1 MNGIDKQHPLPIY
14 HQLKEMLRGKIR
26 AGEWNPGDSVP
37 SERELS
43 ETYDISRMTARQALK
58 ELTIEGL
65 VYREQGRGTFVA
77 NPRLVQSLSRLTGFT
92 EDMRERALRPGARVL
107 QLKMTPASARAAKAL
122 KIDENMPIALLE
134 RLRLA
139 DGEPMAIERSHL
151 HFDRVEEVLHENF
164 ENNSLYGS
172 LTEKFG
178 IIPTSAE
185 QQIAADL
192 CSQHRRATLKLDE
205 GAPVL
210 RTSRITYEQHG
221 NPFEFAEAVY
231 RGDRYIFHAEMTT
244 LA

>member
-14 HQLKEMLRGKIR
+14 HQLKELLRGKIR
-26 AGEWNPGDSVP
+26 AGEWNPGDPVP

-77 NPRLVQSLSRLTGFT
+77 NPRLIQSLSRLTGFT
-92 EDMRERALRPGARVL
+92 EDMRERALRPGAKVL
-107 QLKMTPASARAAKAL
+107 QLKMTPASVRVAKAL
-122 KIDENMPIALLE
+122 NIDEDTPIVLLE

-139 DGEPMAIERSHL
+139 DGEPMAVESSHL
-151 HFDRVEEVLHENF
+151 HFERAEEVVHEDF
-164 ENNSLYGS
+164 ENNSLYS
-172 LTEKFG
+172 LLAENYG
-178 IIPTSAE
+178 IVPTSAE

-192 CSQHRRATLKLDE
+192 SSQHRQLILKLE
-205 GAPVL
+205 AGAPVL

-221 NPFEFAEAVY
+221 KPFEFAEAVY
-231 RGDRYIFHAEMTT
+231 RGDRYVFHAEMTT
-244 LA
+244 LS